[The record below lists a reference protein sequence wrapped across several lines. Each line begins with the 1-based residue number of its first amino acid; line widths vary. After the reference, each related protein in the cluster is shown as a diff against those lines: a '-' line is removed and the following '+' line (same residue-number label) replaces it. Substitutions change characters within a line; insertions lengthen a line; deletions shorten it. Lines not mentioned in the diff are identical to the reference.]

1 MRIKAQVL
9 IMGLA
14 TLIFTISSL
23 VEFVKIWI
31 IDNGLQFRMDF
42 YFVSRPLSI
51 LIEVTAL
58 LVATFFFNKKL
69 FRLIGL
75 LVFIILR
82 IADSIYVYSWYVRV
96 LQYRPRPI
104 SFFLEN
110 IIGIPSFDYFSVYT
124 VFPIIEFIVLIL
136 IVASNILD
144 LVNKNSRVTEVS
156 NSFPSSNASPQIQAK
171 YHPTTNNIAQPVNFA
186 QVSSPVIGKI
196 DDVLDNDAYV
206 QIERFGDLLARGL
219 ITQEEFELK
228 KKKILGI

>member
-1 MRIKAQVL
+1 MRIKPQVL

-14 TLIFTISSL
+14 TLIFTLSSF
-23 VEFVKIWI
+23 VEFIKSWI

-42 YFVSRPLSI
+42 YFISRPLSI
-51 LIEVTAL
+51 LIEVAAL
-58 LVATFFFNKKL
+58 LMATLFFNKKL

-75 LVFIILR
+75 LVFMLIR
-82 IADSIYVYSWYVRV
+82 IADSIYIYSWFVNAG
-96 LQYRPRPI
+96 YRPRPI

-110 IIGIPSFDYFSVYT
+110 IIGIPSFEYFSSYA
-124 VFPIIEFIVLIL
+124 VFPIIEFLALIL

-156 NSFPSSNASPQIQAK
+156 NSYPSSNDDPQIQAK
-171 YHPTTNNIAQPVNFA
+171 YHPATNNIAQPINFA
-186 QVSSPVIGKI
+186 PVSTPVIGKI
-196 DDVLDNDAYV
+196 DDALDNDAYI